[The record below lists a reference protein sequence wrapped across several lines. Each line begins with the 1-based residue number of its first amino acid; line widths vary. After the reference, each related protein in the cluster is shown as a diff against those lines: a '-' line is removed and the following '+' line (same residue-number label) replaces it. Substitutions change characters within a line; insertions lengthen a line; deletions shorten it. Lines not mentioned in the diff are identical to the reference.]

1 METVRAAKVTVAI
14 TTARDMCARITMGKD
29 KNAAIRKATRAV
41 ACIMENET

>member
-1 METVRAAKVTVAI
+1 MVSMRTVPTV
-14 TTARDMCARITMGKD
+14 TARDMCARITRGKD